1 VTSTSKQETR
11 ANNEGNKAVNRFL
24 FPKDVRQF
32 SMWEDLIIGHLCQ
45 KSTAL
50 AREVM
55 LKGQEK
61 PAFKYEVFL
70 VTSCIVSRPIDTDDA
85 TLMRNYDWQ
94 QVVLSDQDSY
104 IRSLL
109 SQTLPRGYLELLR
122 VSFNEEALPV
132 AWKRLESH
140 YGQSN
145 AQEMVAL
152 IAEFDAALKM
162 DFDWV
167 GELMVRVKETRNRI
181 NRQ

>member
-1 VTSTSKQETR
+1 
-11 ANNEGNKAVNRFL
+11 
-24 FPKDVRQF
+24 
-32 SMWEDLIIGHLCQ
+32 
-45 KSTAL
+45 
-50 AREVM
+50 
-55 LKGQEK
+55 
-61 PAFKYEVFL
+61 
-70 VTSCIVSRPIDTDDA
+70 
-85 TLMRNYDWQ
+85 
-94 QVVLSDQDSY
+94 
-104 IRSLL
+104 
-109 SQTLPRGYLELLR
+109 
-122 VSFNEEALPV
+122 VSFNDEALPV